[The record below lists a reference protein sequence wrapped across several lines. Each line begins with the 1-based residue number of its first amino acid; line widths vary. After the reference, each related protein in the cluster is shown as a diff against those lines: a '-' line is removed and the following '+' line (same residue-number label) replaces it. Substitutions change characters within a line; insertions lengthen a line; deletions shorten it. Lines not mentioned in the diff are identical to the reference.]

1 MYIKRSWHFQFWI
14 FSFYSRGEGGGEGEG
29 GRGEILRVRIDWRT
43 NICSPTVFLCL
54 KQPLP
59 FLSQMTEVS
68 LKFKPSNV
76 FLVSSKESNLYLLWY
91 IKIWSVVA
99 FLFIFQIGSAYFIY
113 QHSQPIKVCKYTEE
127 NADEISQDLPYSK
140 KHHLDNTVYFCLVPK
155 KPVRKNTWLA
165 GTKIFTFV
173 RLYVE

>member
-1 MYIKRSWHFQFWI
+1 MTFSVLDFFLLFKR
-14 FSFYSRGEGGGEGEG
+14 GGGGGKRGGG

-91 IKIWSVVA
+91 IKI
-99 FLFIFQIGSAYFIY
+99 
-113 QHSQPIKVCKYTEE
+113 
-127 NADEISQDLPYSK
+127 
-140 KHHLDNTVYFCLVPK
+140 
-155 KPVRKNTWLA
+155 
-165 GTKIFTFV
+165 
-173 RLYVE
+173 